1 MIFRQK
7 AVALALAAL
16 IAVLAA
22 PARADDR
29 IEIFDAHLHYN
40 WEPTAFYS
48 LEKVLALFKEHRVT
62 GILAT
67 SRPNDGTR
75 ALVAAR
81 SEGLWVVPFIRPYRV
96 RADIGSWFAD
106 PAIYDLVQDEFKRG
120 NYRGVGEFHISGK
133 AAAGDWVKKTVDFA
147 VANDLFLH
155 AHADAEAVEILMGHN
170 PKARIIWAHTG
181 FGLEAERVAALL
193 TKYPQVWGELSYR
206 SRHRRGRRQADG
218 GVARVVSEIPRPLP
232 ARLRYL
238 DQRAL
243 GELRRHHGGLPRLAR
258 TTAEGRRREN
268 RARECTEVVWRQV
281 IAREKL
287 LTRRDPAPSARS
299 LLRAA
304 RLWRRCRKARETVPR
319 SSTSPPAA

>member
-96 RADIGSWFAD
+96 RADIGSWFRD
-106 PAIYDLVQDEFKRG
+106 PAIYELVQDEFKRG

-181 FGLEAERVAALL
+181 FGLDAERVAALL
-193 TKYPQVWGELSYR
+193 TKYPQLWGELSYR
-206 SRHRRGRRQADG
+206 SGIVEAG
-218 GVARVVSEIPRPLP
+218 GKLTAEW
-232 ARLRYL
+232 
-238 DQRAL
+238 RAL
-243 GELRRHHGGLPRLAR
+243 FQKFPDRFLLGSDTWINERWASYGDIMAGYRAWLAQLPKDVAEKIAHGNAR
-258 TTAEGRRREN
+258 QLFGG
-268 RARECTEVVWRQV
+268 
-281 IAREKL
+281 K
-287 LTRRDPAPSARS
+287 
-299 LLRAA
+299 
-304 RLWRRCRKARETVPR
+304 
-319 SSTSPPAA
+319 